1 MGHSDA
7 AVESYTKAQEL
18 FEGAQ
23 RPERVGE
30 ALMGLG
36 NVLSTS
42 GDLEGAVRLYERAR
56 VLFEQYE
63 DLQAMAYVRNGLGIV
78 LLQTGRP
85 REALEHLTASLAI
98 KQRIKDGVGECRTL
112 TELARCHFVC
122 HEQQLAATFAD
133 RAIARSREVHLPDEE
148 ARARIVLGV
157 LAAEQGDVTTA
168 VRALQEAAVHCQ
180 RSSMMPELVTIYH
193 ELARLAGRQGDLKE
207 AAELHERAFEALR
220 AVKPNDVVAALHLAD
235 LVGLRAEAALGSEP
249 TS

>member
-1 MGHSDA
+1 
-7 AVESYTKAQEL
+7 
-18 FEGAQ
+18 
-23 RPERVGE
+23 
-30 ALMGLG
+30 LG

-42 GDLEGAVRLYERAR
+42 GDLDGAVRLYERAR
-56 VLFEQYE
+56 ELFEQYE

-98 KQRIKDGVGECRTL
+98 KQRINDGVGECRTL

-122 HEQQLAATFAD
+122 REQHLAATFAD

-157 LAAEQGDVTTA
+157 LAAERGDVPTA
-168 VRALQEAAVHCQ
+168 VRALQEAAAQCQ

-193 ELARLAGRQGDLKE
+193 ELARLAGRQGHLKE
-207 AAELHERAFEALR
+207 AAELHEQAFEALR
-220 AVKPNDVVAALHLAD
+220 AVKPNDIVAALHLAD